1 MPKGKRYTPLTSY
14 RSPLTFQRTVHLL
27 PLSVPSTSLAYRALV
42 RLGWALAPALAQGR
56 PKVARGLAARDQ
68 VLERLR
74 AWSRAHR
81 DPARPLLWMHAASVG
96 EGLQAEVVLNT
107 LRNAHPDWQIA
118 YTHFSSSAESLAR
131 RIAADVAEYLP
142 GDRRGDVDVALDA
155 LAPRALVFCKLDL
168 WPELATRAARRGIAV
183 GIIAATVS
191 PVSAR
196 SRWPSRVLLRPGY
209 RAVSRAGAVSE
220 EDAARLTDLGV
231 PRGNIEVT
239 GDPRFDSALQHA
251 RSIRPDDPLLRL
263 GSGGAALVAG
273 STWSEDEQPL
283 LIAFAAVRAARPDV
297 RLIIVP
303 HEPTPE
309 HLERLDRMATAAGL
323 ETPQRL
329 SAGGEPARLMV
340 IDRVGQ
346 LATLYAA
353 GQIAFVGGGFGK
365 AGLHSVLEPAAC
377 AVPVLF
383 GPAWQSSREAGLLL
397 ARRAAAVVAVDFPD
411 WLDLD
416 SLTTG
421 GGASPLA
428 AIWLAMLRNPA
439 HARAAGRRALECVE
453 AGVGAAARN
462 AGLVEDLMESGRANA
477 R

>member
-1 MPKGKRYTPLTSY
+1 VT
-14 RSPLTFQRTVHLL
+14 
-27 PLSVPSTSLAYRALV
+27 STSLAYRALL
-42 RLGWALAPALAQGR
+42 RLGWALAPTLARSRPKLAQ
-56 PKVARGLAARDQ
+56 GLAARDQ
-68 VLERLR
+68 VLDRLR

-81 DPARPLLWMHAASVG
+81 DVSRPLLWMHASSVG
-96 EGLQAEVVLNT
+96 EGLQAEIVLKA
-107 LRNAHPDWQIA
+107 LRQAHPEWQIA
-118 YTHFSSSAESLAR
+118 YTHFSPSAEALAQ
-131 RIAADVAEYLP
+131 RIPADVADYLP
-142 GDRRGDVDVALDA
+142 GDRRADVDAALDA
-155 LAPRALVFCKLDL
+155 LAPSALVFCKLDL
-168 WPELATRAARRGIAV
+168 WPELATRAARRGAAV

-196 SRWPSRVLLRPGY
+196 SRWPSRALLRPGY
-209 RAVSRAGAVSE
+209 RMVSRAGAVSDQ
-220 EDAARLTDLGV
+220 DAARLAALGV
-231 PRGNIEVT
+231 PSANIEVT
-239 GDPRFDSALQHA
+239 GDPRFDSALEHA
-251 RSIRPDDPLLRL
+251 RSIRPDDSLLRL
-263 GSGGAALVAG
+263 GKGGSTLVAG

-283 LIAFAAVRAARPDV
+283 LTAFAAVRAARPDV

-309 HLERLDRMATAAGL
+309 HLARLDGMAAAAGL

-329 SAGGEPARLMV
+329 SDGGEPARLIV
-340 IDRVGQ
+340 VDRVGV

-397 ARRAAAVVAVDFPD
+397 ARRAAVVVSVDFPD

-439 HARAAGRRALECVE
+439 HAAAAGRRALEYVE

-462 AGLVEDLMESGRANA
+462 AGLVERLMASGRVNA

>member
-1 MPKGKRYTPLTSY
+1 
-14 RSPLTFQRTVHLL
+14 VA
-27 PLSVPSTSLAYRALV
+27 STSIAYRTLL
-42 RLGWALAPALAQGR
+42 RLGWALAPALIRGR
-56 PKVARGLAARDQ
+56 PKLARGLAARDL
-68 VLERLR
+68 VLDRLR

-81 DPARPLLWMHAASVG
+81 DSARPLLWMHAASVG
-96 EGLQAEVVLNT
+96 EGLQAEVVLKV
-107 LRNAHPDWQIA
+107 LRQAHPDWQIA
-118 YTHFSSSAESLAR
+118 YTHFSPSAEALAR
-131 RIAADVAEYLP
+131 KIPADVADYLP
-142 GDRRGDVDVALDA
+142 GDRRADVDAALDA
-155 LAPRALVFCKLDL
+155 LTPSALVFCKLDL
-168 WPELATRAARRGIAV
+168 WPELATRAAGRGTAV

-196 SRWPSRVLLRPGY
+196 SRWPSRALLRPGY
-209 RAVSRAGAVSE
+209 RMVTRAGAVSE
-220 EDAARLTDLGV
+220 QDATRLAELGV
-231 PRGNIEVT
+231 PPANIEVT
-239 GDPRFDSALQHA
+239 GDPRFDSALEHA
-251 RSIRPDDPLLRL
+251 RSIRPDDPLLQL
-263 GSGGAALVAG
+263 GRGGATLVAG

-283 LIAFAAVRAARPDV
+283 LTAFGAVRAARPDV

-309 HLERLDRMATAAGL
+309 HLARLDGLAAASGL
-323 ETPQRL
+323 EAPQRL
-329 SAGGEPARLMV
+329 SEGGEPARLIV
-340 IDRVGQ
+340 VDRVGL

-377 AVPVLF
+377 GVPVLF
-383 GPAWQSSREAGLLL
+383 GPAWQSSREAGQLL
-397 ARRAAAVVAVDFPD
+397 ARRAAAVVSVEFPD

-416 SLTTG
+416 SMTTG

-439 HARAAGRRALECVE
+439 HAAAAGHRALECVE

-462 AGLVEDLMESGRANA
+462 AGLVEHLMESGRVSA